1 MVFFELL
8 ASASIFSIILFLV
21 GVGLIIAEM
30 FEPGFGFFGAFGV
43 ISLII
48 CIFVTANTVAEGL
61 MLTAFFFVI
70 VLILLAVFLVLVSKG
85 NLPKRLILH
94 EAETAE
100 EGFTGT
106 EDMKHMMGKT
116 GIVTTICRPVGNVD
130 FDGVKLEVISQ
141 SEFIDKGIM
150 VEVIGIEGNR
160 VVVKP
165 LPETDN

>member
-8 ASASIFSIILFLV
+8 ASASIFSIILFIA

-85 NLPKRLILH
+85 KLPKRLILH

-100 EGFTGT
+100 QGFTGT

-165 LPETDN
+165 LP

>member
-8 ASASIFSIILFLV
+8 ASASIFSIILFIA

-85 NLPKRLILH
+85 KLPKRLILH

-141 SEFIDKGIM
+141 SEFIDKGTM

>member
-8 ASASIFSIILFLV
+8 ASASIFSIILFIA

-85 NLPKRLILH
+85 KLPKRLILH
-94 EAETAE
+94 EAETVE
-100 EGFTGT
+100 QGFTGT
-106 EDMKHMMGKT
+106 EDMKHLMGKT